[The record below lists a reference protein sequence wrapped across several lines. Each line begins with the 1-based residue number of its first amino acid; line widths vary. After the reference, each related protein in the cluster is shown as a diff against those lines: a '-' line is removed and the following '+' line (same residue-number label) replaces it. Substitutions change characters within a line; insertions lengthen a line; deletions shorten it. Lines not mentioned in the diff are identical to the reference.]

1 MAAPTDN
8 LNPPP
13 APQRVYYST
22 GRMLGV
28 SDFQA
33 DQDYHRARLA
43 RALLQLFGTG
53 TITGLNV
60 VIEPP
65 VWQANTAYAQYAF
78 FYDSANNLQV
88 NTGAAGTSGL
98 TAPALSPAPG
108 GMANDANGI
117 VWTNEGPIIPAGW
130 QQNTTF
136 RFPSA
141 IVDPNQNIQILNV
154 QPSLATGAD
163 PPPAWNQSIGGPTAE
178 GTNAAAWTCLGSM
191 QIEMAVTA
199 GLALDRVGR
208 FIDVPRTVC
217 ILLNNWLAQQIASW
231 QQQLANPQPGQP
243 AIPDPNTA
251 VHNGYLVCDIF
262 ATFVPCTQGLTPCF
276 ASEDDYDA
284 TDAFSPNQWL
294 DSFAMQLVLRTDAT
308 PLTPVDPWKAS
319 GALPATGSGL
329 TAANETTLQNLL
341 LGATAGPAAAAIE
354 YPPSLDSSSV
364 FLARIRIAATAGA
377 SGQPPAY
384 NLAQV
389 SIDNNSRLF
398 VYPAGLLARLIGLGA
413 GTET

>member
-1 MAAPTDN
+1 MATPTDN

-22 GRMLGV
+22 GRMMGV

-53 TITGLNV
+53 TVTGLNV

-65 VWQANTAYAQYAF
+65 VWQGSTAYAQYAF
-78 FYDSANNLQV
+78 VYDSNQNLQV
-88 NTGAAGTSGL
+88 NTGASGTSGL
-98 TAPALSPAPG
+98 TAPAFAAAAG
-108 GMANDANGI
+108 GTVNDANGI

-130 QQNTTF
+130 RQNTTF
-136 RFPSA
+136 QFPSA

-154 QPSLATGAD
+154 QPSLATGTDA
-163 PPPAWNQSIGGPTAE
+163 PPAWNQSIGGPTAE
-178 GTNAAAWTCLGSM
+178 GTNATAWTCLGPM
-191 QIEMAVTA
+191 QIELAVTA
-199 GLALDRVGR
+199 GLAVDRVGR
-208 FIDVPRTVC
+208 LIDVPRTVC
-217 ILLNNWLAQQIASW
+217 ILLNNWLAQQIACW
-231 QQQLANPQPGQP
+231 QKQLANPQPGQP
-243 AIPDPNTA
+243 AMADPNLA
-251 VHNGYLVCDIF
+251 IHNGSLVCDVF

-284 TDAFSPNQWL
+284 TDAFSPNQLL

-308 PLTPVDPWKAS
+308 PLTPVDPWKSS
-319 GALPATGSGL
+319 GALAASGSAI

-341 LGATAGPAAAAIE
+341 LSAAAGPAAAAVE
-354 YPPSLDSSSV
+354 YPPSFDTSSV
-364 FLARIRIAATAGA
+364 FLARIQIAATAGA
-377 SGQPPAY
+377 SGQPPVY

-389 SIDNNSRLF
+389 SINNNSRLF
-398 VYPAGLLARLIGLGA
+398 LYPAGLLARLIGLGA